1 VRAAVAGLGCLLLLL
16 ASACMPPAP
25 RAAEPPPAIA
35 QTPLP
40 TPGPAASPAAVVL
53 AIPSPVAQPAP
64 AHGSSPGGTVPL
76 SLAVQVGRSGADL
89 RIALDVL
96 LQEQVYLTSAAL
108 GAASAARLDELI
120 AASSSLDQNAASVGQ
135 LIGAV
140 KGQPT
145 GQQALNDWRALSADL
160 VSYVQGQGGPARADL
175 AARRASLAGALALGD
190 FSADAAN
197 SLLQSRLDAQLSLA
211 DSVVAHDPTRAVQ
224 LTRAAAA
231 GSDDLVRPLAAA
243 IAATQPD
250 QVPPPTDGADVDLR
264 ASFARLM
271 QERVYL
277 LGAAEDAGGDRRSA
291 EQQAATSAA
300 DANASDL
307 GALIAS
313 VYGSEAGSAYRQR
326 LQAENAAFVSA
337 ASGGNR
343 AQAAADV
350 ERLRGELDELVAG
363 VNALLPHGLL
373 AQEERAVDQPL
384 LVAADAY
391 LAHDWSTAY
400 AQVHDAARQS
410 QKEAD
415 SLGESSIDRYPSR
428 FLATPTPSAPPS

>member
-1 VRAAVAGLGCLLLLL
+1 VRAAVAGLGCLLLL

-25 RAAEPPPAIA
+25 RAAEPPPPIA
-35 QTPLP
+35 QAPSP

-53 AIPSPVAQPAP
+53 AVPSPVAAQPAP
-64 AHGSSPGGTVPL
+64 AHGGSPGGTVPL
-76 SLAVQVGRSGADL
+76 SLAVQVGHSGADL
-89 RIALDVL
+89 RISLDLL

-108 GAASAARLDELI
+108 GAAGAARLDELI

-145 GQQALNDWRALSADL
+145 GQQALGDWRALSADL
-160 VSYVQGQGGPARADL
+160 VSYVQGQAGPARADL

-231 GSDDLVRPLAAA
+231 ASDDLARPLAAA
-243 IAATQPD
+243 IAAAQPD

-264 ASFARLM
+264 ANFAHLI

-300 DANASDL
+300 DANAGDL

-313 VYGSEAGSAYRQR
+313 VYGSETGSAYRQR
-326 LQAENAAFVSA
+326 LQAENAAFVAA

-384 LVAADAY
+384 LVAADAF
-391 LAHDWSTAY
+391 LAHDWSAAY
-400 AQVHDAARQS
+400 ARVHDAARQS
-410 QKEAD
+410 QRVAD

-428 FLATPTPSAPPS
+428 FLATPTPSAPA